1 MAVERKLATVLF
13 VDLVDSTALVAGT
26 DPEVARRRVTQFFER
41 VSYCVTTHGGIVEK
55 FAGDAVLAA
64 FGVPQAHEDDAER
77 AIRAALSM
85 LDSIHELGLEVR
97 VGVESGEVVV
107 DESESTFATGE
118 AVTLAARLQQ
128 AAGAG
133 EVLIGPHAYRLTN
146 ARVQTEDVGPLDV
159 KGFGDRIWT
168 WRATGVLD
176 SAPARTT
183 VSAPLVGRESEL
195 ELLENTYERAVR
207 NRRAHLFT
215 IYGDPGVGK
224 SRIAREFLE
233 GLEGATVLVG
243 RALPYGE
250 SVTYWPLAEM
260 VKAAAG
266 ITDDDPLEIAV
277 EKLRESC
284 ENEAIADLLGLASG
298 VLEAVKG
305 ERSQQEIAWAAREWV
320 ERMAQDQPLV
330 LAFEDIH
337 WAEDALLDLIE
348 HLAEWVR
355 DAPLLILSLARAEL
369 LDVRPGWGG
378 GRLRAMAIE
387 LEPLGRAESEELV
400 AALASDGEIDAEAR
414 EALLDKTEGNPL
426 FVEETVRMLAEC
438 EGRPLTE
445 FAARIPDTLQ
455 ALIAARIDRL
465 PPDEKTVLQ
474 RASVIG
480 RTFWG
485 GAIEELTTEVE
496 ELEPVLET
504 LLLREFLVPELRST
518 ISGETAYRFKHV
530 LIREVAYAGLSKSAR
545 ADLHARFAH
554 WLRER
559 AGEELL
565 EIRAYHLDQAAALLA
580 ELDGGPPPVLARE
593 AAEALEAAG
602 RRALAR
608 EANRSARKQLLRAL
622 ELEPTLE
629 RRYQAARAAWRL
641 GDMPVVSKEM
651 ERVRAE
657 AAEQGDRW
665 CEARALAALA
675 EVALNR
681 DADVDEASRLA
692 ALALDVADGN
702 DYEPRFDALHV
713 LNTGAWWRGQL
724 TDSERYARDQLALA
738 QEAGREDLESRAA
751 VDLAG
756 VYTARKQYDKAA
768 PLFERALE
776 LADQSGSI
784 VARGHALASAG
795 DFAVYREDYDEAKR
809 QLEEAKALYEEAAVA
824 GALGRV
830 LYRLAVVAWHQ
841 GDLALSER
849 LSRDSIRT
857 LSSLEDRG
865 TLCEAQRR
873 LAEVLLANGKVDEA
887 ARYAEEALETVG
899 PQDMSSRA
907 STRGTLA
914 RVRVAQG
921 RFDDAEKLL
930 REAVEITDSTE
941 YCAFGRETLA
951 DLAQLLRAR
960 GREDE
965 AEAFDRRL
973 EDNAAEAS
981 AARMA

>member
-1 MAVERKLATVLF
+1 VERKLATVLF
-13 VDLVDSTALVAGT
+13 VDLVDSTSLVAGA

-41 VSYCVTTHGGIVEK
+41 VSHCVTTHGGIVEK

-64 FGVPQAHEDDAER
+64 FGIPVAHEDDAER
-77 AIRAALSM
+77 AIRAALAM
-85 LDSIHELGLEVR
+85 LDSVRELGLEAR

-107 DESESTFATGE
+107 DESDSTFATGE

-128 AAGAG
+128 AAGVG
-133 EVLIGPHAYRLTN
+133 EVLIGPHAYRLTSD
-146 ARVQTEDVGPLDV
+146 RVQAEDVGPLEV
-159 KGFGDRIWT
+159 KGFGERIWT
-168 WRATGVLD
+168 WRAQAVLEG
-176 SAPARTT
+176 APTRAGI
-183 VSAPLVGRESEL
+183 SAPLVGRETEL
-195 ELLENTYERAVR
+195 ELLQNTYERAVR

-224 SRIAREFLE
+224 SRLAREFVE
-233 GLEGATVLVG
+233 GLEGATVLAG
-243 RALPYGE
+243 RSLPYGE

-260 VKAAAG
+260 VKSAAG
-266 ITDDDPLEIAV
+266 ITDDDPLEVAV

-320 ERMAQDQPLV
+320 ERMAHEQPLV
-330 LAFEDIH
+330 LVFEDIH

-355 DAPLLILSLARAEL
+355 DAPLLLVGLARAEL

-378 GRLRAMAIE
+378 GRLRATAIE
-387 LEPLGRAESEELV
+387 LEPLGREESEELIN
-400 AALASDGEIDAEAR
+400 ALATNGALAGQAR
-414 EALLDKTEGNPL
+414 EALLEKTEGNPL

-438 EGRPLTE
+438 EGRPLSE
-445 FAARIPDTLQ
+445 FAERIPDTLQ

-465 PPDEKTVLQ
+465 PTDEKTVLQ

-485 GAIEELTTEVE
+485 GAIKELAAELEELQ
-496 ELEPVLET
+496 PVLET
-504 LLLREFLVPELRST
+504 LLLREFLVPELRSS

-530 LIREVAYAGLSKSAR
+530 LIREVAYSGLSKSAR
-545 ADLHARFAH
+545 ADLHERFAH

-565 EIRAYHLDQAAALLA
+565 EIRAYHLDQAAALIA
-580 ELDGGPPPVLARE
+580 ELDGAPPLELARE
-593 AAEALEAAG
+593 AAEALETAG
-602 RRALAR
+602 RRSLAR

-651 ERVRAE
+651 ERVQAE
-657 AAEQGDRW
+657 AAEEGDRR
-665 CEARALAALA
+665 CEARALAALS

-681 DADVDEASRLA
+681 GADVDEANRLA
-692 ALALDVADGN
+692 ALVLEAADAN

-713 LNTGAWWRGQL
+713 LNTGAWWRGRL
-724 TDSERYARDQLALA
+724 NDAERYARDQLALA
-738 QEAGREDLESRAA
+738 QEAGRGDFESRAA
-751 VDLAG
+751 VDLAR
-756 VYTARKQYDKAA
+756 VHTARREYDLAA
-768 PLFERALE
+768 PLFARALE
-776 LADQSGSI
+776 LAEQSASI
-784 VARGHALASAG
+784 VARAQALASAG
-795 DFAVYREDYDEAKR
+795 DFAIYREDYDEAQR
-809 QLEEAKALYEEAAVA
+809 QLEEARPLYEEAGVA
-824 GALGRV
+824 SSLGRV
-830 LYRLAVVAWHQ
+830 LYRLAVVAWYQ
-841 GDLALSER
+841 GDLDGAER

-857 LSSLEDRG
+857 LAPLEDRG
-865 TLCEAQRR
+865 TLCEAQRW
-873 LAEVLLANGKVDEA
+873 LAEVLLAKGKVDEA
-887 ARYAEEALETVG
+887 ERYAEAALDTVG

-907 STRGTLA
+907 STRSTLA
-914 RVRVAQG
+914 RVRNAQG
-921 RFDDAEKLL
+921 RSADAEKLL
-930 REAVEITDSTE
+930 REAVDIIDETE
-941 YCAFGRETLA
+941 YCAFGTETLQT
-951 DLAQLLRAR
+951 LAQLLRDG

-965 AEAFDRRL
+965 AETFERRL
-973 EDNAAEAS
+973 EGGRAASS
-981 AARMA
+981 AARIA

>member
-1 MAVERKLATVLF
+1 MERKLATVLF
-13 VDLVDSTALVAGT
+13 VDLVDSTSLVAGA

-41 VSYCVTTHGGIVEK
+41 VSHCVTTHGGIVEK

-64 FGVPQAHEDDAER
+64 FGVPQGHEDDAER
-77 AIRAALSM
+77 AVRAALAM
-85 LDSIHELGLEVR
+85 LDSIRELGLEAR

-107 DESESTFATGE
+107 DESDSTFATGE

-133 EVLIGPHAYRLTN
+133 EVLIGPHAYRLTSD
-146 ARVQTEDVGPLDV
+146 RVQADDVGPLEV
-159 KGFGDRIWT
+159 KGFGERIWT
-168 WRATGVLD
+168 WRATAVLD
-176 SAPARTT
+176 GTPSRGGIA
-183 VSAPLVGRESEL
+183 APLVGRDTEL
-195 ELLENTYERAVR
+195 ELLQNTYERAVR

-224 SRIAREFLE
+224 SRLAREFVE
-233 GLEGATVLVG
+233 GLEGATVLTG
-243 RALPYGE
+243 RSLPYGE

-260 VKAAAG
+260 VKSAAG
-266 ITDDDPLEIAV
+266 ITDDDPLEVAV

-320 ERMAQDQPLV
+320 ERMAHDQPLV

-355 DAPLLILSLARAEL
+355 DAPLLIIGLARAEL

-378 GRLRAMAIE
+378 GRLRATAIE
-387 LEPLGRAESEELV
+387 LEPLGREESEEL
-400 AALASDGEIDAEAR
+400 IDALVANEALDGDAR
-414 EALLDKTEGNPL
+414 EALLEKTEGNPL

-438 EGRPLTE
+438 EGRPLNE
-445 FAARIPDTLQ
+445 FAERIPDTLQ

-465 PPDEKTVLQ
+465 PPEEKMVLQ

-485 GAIEELTTEVE
+485 GAIKELAA
-496 ELEPVLET
+496 ELDELQPVLET
-504 LLLREFLVPELRST
+504 LLLREFLVPEVRSS

-530 LIREVAYAGLSKSAR
+530 LIREVAYSGLSKSAR
-545 ADLHARFAH
+545 ADLHERFAR

-580 ELDGGPPPVLARE
+580 ELDGGPPAELARE
-593 AAEALEAAG
+593 AAEALETAG
-602 RRALAR
+602 RRSLGR

-657 AAEQGDRW
+657 AAEEGDRW
-665 CEARALAALA
+665 CEARALAALS

-681 DADVDEASRLA
+681 EADVDEANRLA
-692 ALALDVADGN
+692 ALALDVADAN

-713 LNTGAWWRGQL
+713 LNTGAWWRGRL
-724 TDSERYARDQLALA
+724 SDAERYARDQLALA
-738 QEAGREDLESRAA
+738 QESGREDFESRAA
-751 VDLAG
+751 VDLAR
-756 VYTARKQYDKAA
+756 VHIARKEYDLAA
-768 PLFERALE
+768 PLFARALE
-776 LADQSGSI
+776 LAEQSGSI
-784 VARGHALASAG
+784 VARAQALASSG
-795 DFAVYREDYDEAKR
+795 DFAIYREDYDEAQR
-809 QLEEAKALYEEAAVA
+809 QLDEARPLYEEAGVA
-824 GALGRV
+824 SSLGRV
-830 LYRLAVVAWHQ
+830 LYRLAVVAWYQ
-841 GDLALSER
+841 EDLDRAER

-857 LSSLEDRG
+857 LAPLEDRG
-865 TLCEAQRR
+865 TLCEAQRW
-873 LAEVLLANGKVDEA
+873 LAEVLLAKGKVDEA
-887 ARYAEEALETVG
+887 ERYAEAALDTVG

-907 STRGTLA
+907 STRFTLA
-914 RVRVAQG
+914 RVRNEQG
-921 RFDDAEKLL
+921 RLDDAEKLL
-930 REAVEITDSTE
+930 REAADILEQTE
-941 YCAFGRETLA
+941 YCAFGTESLQA
-951 DLAQLLRAR
+951 LVQLLRDR
-960 GREDE
+960 GRDDE
-965 AEAFDRRL
+965 AEAFERRL
-973 EDNAAEAS
+973 DEAS
-981 AARMA
+981 ADSSAARIA

>member
-1 MAVERKLATVLF
+1 MERKLATVLF
-13 VDLVDSTALVAGT
+13 VDLVDSTSLVAGA

-41 VSYCVTTHGGIVEK
+41 VSHCVTTHGGIVEK

-64 FGVPQAHEDDAER
+64 FGIPVAHEDDAER
-77 AIRAALSM
+77 AIRAALAM
-85 LDSIHELGLEVR
+85 LDSVHELGLEAR
-97 VGVESGEVVV
+97 VGVESGEGVV
-107 DESESTFATGE
+107 DESDSTFATGE

-133 EVLIGPHAYRLTN
+133 QVLIGPHAYRLTSDH
-146 ARVQTEDVGPLDV
+146 VQAEDVGPLDV
-159 KGFGDRIWT
+159 KGFGERIWT
-168 WRATGVLD
+168 WRAEAVLD
-176 SAPARTT
+176 GAPTRAGI
-183 VSAPLVGRESEL
+183 SAPLVGRETEL

-224 SRIAREFLE
+224 SRLAREFVE
-233 GLEGATVLVG
+233 GLEGATVLSG
-243 RALPYGE
+243 RSLPYGE

-266 ITDDDPLEIAV
+266 ITDDDPLDVAV
-277 EKLRESC
+277 EKLRDSC

-298 VLEAVKG
+298 VLEAVQG

-320 ERMAQDQPLV
+320 ERMAHDQPLV

-355 DAPLLILSLARAEL
+355 DAPLLLIGLARAEL

-378 GRLRAMAIE
+378 GRLRATAIE
-387 LEPLGRAESEELV
+387 LERLGRAESEELV
-400 AALASDGEIDAEAR
+400 DALAGGGLDAESR
-414 EALLDKTEGNPL
+414 EALLAKTEGNPL
-426 FVEETVRMLAEC
+426 YLEETVRMLAEC
-438 EGRPLTE
+438 EGRPSAE
-445 FAARIPDTLQ
+445 FAERIPDTLQ

-465 PPDEKTVLQ
+465 PADEKAVLQ
-474 RASVIG
+474 RAPVIG
-480 RTFWG
+480 RIFWG
-485 GAIEELTTEVE
+485 GAIAELAPD
-496 ELEPVLET
+496 LDQLGDVLDN
-504 LLLREFLVPELRST
+504 LLLREFLVPEARST

-530 LIREVAYAGLSKSAR
+530 LIREVASSEFSKSMR
-545 ADLHARFAH
+545 ADLHARFAG
-554 WLRER
+554 WLHER

-565 EIRAYHLDQAAALLA
+565 EIRAYHLDQAAALIA
-580 ELDGGPPPVLARE
+580 ELDGGPPPELAHE

-602 RRALAR
+602 RRSLAR
-608 EANRSARKQLLRAL
+608 EANRSARKQLLRSL

-651 ERVRAE
+651 ERVRAG
-657 AAEQGDRW
+657 AAGEGDRW
-665 CEARALAALA
+665 CEARALAALS

-692 ALALDVADGN
+692 ALAVDVADTN

-713 LNTGAWWRGQL
+713 LNTGAWWRGRL

-738 QEAGREDLESRAA
+738 QEAGRGDLESRAA
-751 VDLAG
+751 IDLAG
-756 VYTARKQYDKAA
+756 VHNARREYELAA
-768 PLFERALE
+768 PLFARALE
-776 LADQSGSI
+776 LAEQSGSI
-784 VARGHALASAG
+784 VARGRALASSG
-795 DFAVYREDYDEAKR
+795 DFAIYREDYDEGQR
-809 QLEEAKALYEEAAVA
+809 QLEEARALYEEAGVA
-824 GALGRV
+824 SSLGRV

-841 GDLALSER
+841 GDLDRAER

-857 LSSLEDRG
+857 LAPLEDRG

-873 LAEVLLANGKVDEA
+873 LAEVLLEKGKVHEA
-887 ARYAEEALETVG
+887 ERYAEAALDTVG

-907 STRGTLA
+907 STRSTLA
-914 RVRVAQG
+914 RVRSAQG
-921 RFDDAEKLL
+921 RFEDAEKLL
-930 REAVEITDSTE
+930 REAVDIIDETE
-941 YCAFGRETLA
+941 YCAFGSETLQT
-951 DLAQLLRAR
+951 LAQLLRDR

-965 AEAFDRRL
+965 AEVFERRL
-973 EDNAAEAS
+973 EGTRVASS
-981 AARMA
+981 AARIA

>member
-1 MAVERKLATVLF
+1 MVERKLATVLF
-13 VDLVDSTALVAGT
+13 VDLVDSTSLVAGA
-26 DPEVARRRVTQFFER
+26 DPEVARRRVTQFFDR
-41 VSYCVTTHGGIVEK
+41 VSHCVTTHGGIVEK

-77 AIRAALSM
+77 AVRAGLAM
-85 LDSIHELGLEVR
+85 LESVRELGLEAR

-107 DESESTFATGE
+107 DESDSTFATGE

-133 EVLIGPHAYRLTN
+133 EVLIGPYAYRLTSDRLQ
-146 ARVQTEDVGPLDV
+146 AEDVGPLDV
-159 KGFGDRIWT
+159 KGFGERIWT
-168 WRATGVLD
+168 WRVRAVLD
-176 SAPARTT
+176 GAPRRSGVA
-183 VSAPLVGRESEL
+183 APLVGREAEL
-195 ELLENTYERAVR
+195 ELLQNTYERAVR

-224 SRIAREFLE
+224 SRLAREFVE
-233 GLEGATVLVG
+233 GLEGATVLAG
-243 RALPYGE
+243 RSLPYGE

-260 VKAAAG
+260 VKSAAG
-266 ITDDDPLEIAV
+266 ITDDDPLEVAV

-330 LAFEDIH
+330 LVFEDIH
-337 WAEDALLDLIE
+337 WAEEALLDLIE

-355 DAPLLILSLARAEL
+355 DAPLLIVGLARAEL
-369 LDVRPGWGG
+369 LDIRPGWGG
-378 GRLRAMAIE
+378 GRVRATAIE
-387 LEPLGRAESEELV
+387 LEPLGREESEELID
-400 AALASDGEIDAEAR
+400 ALAANGALEGEAR
-414 EALLDKTEGNPL
+414 EALLEKTEGNPL

-438 EGRPLTE
+438 EGRPLSE
-445 FAARIPDTLQ
+445 FAERIPDTLQ

-465 PPDEKTVLQ
+465 PPEEKTVLQ

-485 GAIEELTTEVE
+485 GAIKELAAEID
-496 ELEPVLET
+496 ELQPVLET
-504 LLLREFLVPELRST
+504 LLLREFLVPELRSS

-530 LIREVAYAGLSKSAR
+530 LIREVAYSGLSKSAR
-545 ADLHARFAH
+545 ADLHERFAR
-554 WLRER
+554 WLRAR

-565 EIRAYHLDQAAALLA
+565 EIRAYHLDQAAALIA
-580 ELDGGPPPVLARE
+580 ELDGGPPPELARE
-593 AAEALEAAG
+593 AAEALETAG
-602 RRALAR
+602 RRSLAR
-608 EANRSARKQLLRAL
+608 EANRSGRKQLLRAL

-629 RRYQAARAAWRL
+629 RRFQAARAAWRL
-641 GDMPVVSKEM
+641 GDLPAVSREM
-651 ERVRAE
+651 ERVRAD
-657 AAEQGDRW
+657 AAEEGDRW
-665 CEARALAALA
+665 CQARALAALA
-675 EVALNR
+675 EVALSR
-681 DADVDEASRLA
+681 DADVDEANRLA

-713 LNTGAWWRGQL
+713 LNTGAWWRGKL

-756 VYTARKQYDKAA
+756 VHTARKEYDQAA
-768 PLFERALE
+768 PLFARALE
-776 LADQSGSI
+776 LAEQSGSI

-795 DFAVYREDYDEAKR
+795 DFAIYREDYEESQR
-809 QLEEAKALYEEAAVA
+809 QLEEARALYEEAGVA
-824 GALGRV
+824 SLLGRV
-830 LYRLAVVAWHQ
+830 LYRLGVVAWHK
-841 GDLALSER
+841 GDLDGAER
-849 LSRDSIRT
+849 LSRESIRT
-857 LSSLEDRG
+857 LAPLEDRG
-865 TLCEAQRR
+865 TLCESQRR
-873 LAEVLLANGKVDEA
+873 LAEVLLAKGKLDEA
-887 ARYAEEALETVG
+887 ERYAEAALETVG

-907 STRGTLA
+907 STRSTLA
-914 RVRVAQG
+914 RVRIAQG

-930 REAVEITDSTE
+930 REAVDIVDQTE
-941 YCAFGRETLA
+941 YCAFGSDTLRT
-951 DLAQLLRAR
+951 LAQLLRDR

-965 AEAFDRRL
+965 ADAFERRL
-973 EDNAAEAS
+973 DGAS
-981 AARMA
+981 AASSAARIA